1 MVSQRATQTTEQ
13 IFSTLMSLMNSE
25 SSKFTEKVFL
35 SSELEETKMHRVIS
49 EAEKTVKQHLYFR
62 V

>member
-25 SSKFTEKVFL
+25 SSKYTEKVCL

-49 EAEKTVKQHLYFR
+49 EAEKL
-62 V
+62 